1 MSEIVEKIIR
11 LLEEHGDSQYG
22 GEAVSQKEHA
32 LQAAHLAMEN
42 GEQANI
48 VVAGLLHDIGHLLH
62 HLPDDAPDHGVDDFH
77 EELAN
82 DFLKQHFT
90 NEVVEPVRLHVA
102 AKRYLCQVDP
112 SYLGLLSEPSIIS
125 LGLQGGPMTLEECA
139 IFEANP
145 YHKDA
150 VILRKYDD
158 LAKVP
163 ELEVKPVAY
172 YAPYL
177 ESFTL

>member
-1 MSEIVEKIIR
+1 MSEIVQKIIR

-32 LQAAHLAMEN
+32 LQAAHLAVEN

-62 HLPDDAPDHGVDDFH
+62 HLPDDAPEQGVDDFH

-82 DFLKQHFT
+82 DFLKQHFVDQ
-90 NEVVEPVRLHVA
+90 VVEPVRLHVA
-102 AKRYLCQVDP
+102 AKRYLCTVEP
-112 SYLGLLSEPSIIS
+112 TYLGLLSEPSIIS
-125 LGLQGGPMTLEECA
+125 LKLQGGPMSAEECA
-139 IFEANP
+139 DFEKNP
-145 YHKDA
+145 FYQDA
-150 VILRKYDD
+150 VRLRKYDD
-158 LAKVP
+158 LAKIP
-163 ELEVKPVAY
+163 DLEVKPVTY

-177 ESFTL
+177 ESFIL

>member
-11 LLEEHGDSQYG
+11 LLEDHGESQYG
-22 GEAVSQKEHA
+22 GEVVSQKEHA

-90 NEVVEPVRLHVA
+90 DEVVEPVRLHVA

-145 YHKDA
+145 YHNDA

-158 LAKVP
+158 LAKIP